1 METSKLLEELG
12 LEASCR
18 VLELSVDAWR
28 QAPRAEAALIKDLT
42 AAAEGHVD
50 VPNLLAKAAAAADAA
65 AAAAG
70 GSAAAAVGTP
80 PGSTGT
86 TEGVGAEAASP
97 ASPPT
102 PASPLSPS
110 LEAQHHLQHP
120 WAHAAGHPP
129 RRQLA
134 TALCASDILLV
145 LRGAAPAKEA
155 PRRRAGNP
163 AGKKKEAKDP
173 TALFVQCVHLAYQ
186 DSIEQGIETEV
197 VAMVLEGH
205 GTKAV
210 KGTWPV
216 TGDAFDHAVTL
227 VTPSRRASSE
237 RVPSVRL
244 GRAVMSEMQSVAEV
258 GRDRRSSRFRYI

>member
-1 METSKLLEELG
+1 M
-12 LEASCR
+12 
-18 VLELSVDAWR
+18 
-28 QAPRAEAALIKDLT
+28 
-42 AAAEGHVD
+42 
-50 VPNLLAKAAAAADAA
+50 
-65 AAAAG
+65 
-70 GSAAAAVGTP
+70 
-80 PGSTGT
+80 
-86 TEGVGAEAASP
+86 AEAASP

-120 WAHAAGHPP
+120 WAQL
-129 RRQLA
+129 RVLA

-216 TGDAFDHAVTL
+216 TGDTFDHAVTL
-227 VTPSRRASSE
+227 VTPVTPGE
-237 RVPSVRL
+237 
-244 GRAVMSEMQSVAEV
+244 
-258 GRDRRSSRFRYI
+258 

>member
-1 METSKLLEELG
+1 M
-12 LEASCR
+12 
-18 VLELSVDAWR
+18 
-28 QAPRAEAALIKDLT
+28 
-42 AAAEGHVD
+42 
-50 VPNLLAKAAAAADAA
+50 
-65 AAAAG
+65 
-70 GSAAAAVGTP
+70 
-80 PGSTGT
+80 
-86 TEGVGAEAASP
+86 
-97 ASPPT
+97 
-102 PASPLSPS
+102 
-110 LEAQHHLQHP
+110 
-120 WAHAAGHPP
+120 
-129 RRQLA
+129 LA

-227 VTPSRRASSE
+227 VTPVTPGE
-237 RVPSVRL
+237 
-244 GRAVMSEMQSVAEV
+244 
-258 GRDRRSSRFRYI
+258 

>member
-86 TEGVGAEAASP
+86 TEGEAAEAASP

-120 WAHAAGHPP
+120 WAQL
-129 RRQLA
+129 RVLA

-227 VTPSRRASSE
+227 VTPVTPGE
-237 RVPSVRL
+237 
-244 GRAVMSEMQSVAEV
+244 
-258 GRDRRSSRFRYI
+258 